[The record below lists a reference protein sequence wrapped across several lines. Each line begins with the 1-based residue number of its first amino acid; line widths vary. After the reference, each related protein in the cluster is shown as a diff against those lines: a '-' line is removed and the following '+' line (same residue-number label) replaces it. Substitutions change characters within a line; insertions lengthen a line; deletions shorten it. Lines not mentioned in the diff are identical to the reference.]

1 MHFIPRVGVASA
13 LFSLASAIPA
23 EYSPVEKRGV
33 AFRVDQTV
41 AKSRILSGPAAL
53 AKVYGKYGKPAP
65 EDIKSAA
72 ANNDGTVSANPEQ
85 YDSEYLSPV
94 TIGGQTLNLDFDTG
108 SSDLWVA
115 FKGLSSQFCALSKTD
130 VR

>member
-1 MHFIPRVGVASA
+1 MHVISTLGAIFA
-13 LFSLASAIPA
+13 LHAVTHAIPA
-23 EYSPVEKRGV
+23 EYSPAEKRGA

-53 AKVYGKYGKPAP
+53 AKVYGKYGKAAPA
-65 EDIKSAA
+65 DVKAA
-72 ANNDGTVSANPEQ
+72 AASNDGTVPANPEQ

-108 SSDLWVA
+108 SSDL
-115 FKGLSSQFCALSKTD
+115 
-130 VR
+130 